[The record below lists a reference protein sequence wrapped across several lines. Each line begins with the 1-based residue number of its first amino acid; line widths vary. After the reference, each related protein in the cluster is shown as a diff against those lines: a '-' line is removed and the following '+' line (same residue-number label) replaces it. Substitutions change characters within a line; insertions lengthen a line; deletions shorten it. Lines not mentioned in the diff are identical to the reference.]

1 MVSTLGC
8 CNCRYRQAV
17 EHSRAAAP
25 GAELFF
31 GADAAV
37 VQEAVERVEK
47 ESREGLALLD
57 RKLDRQ
63 TELIIGKLE
72 RMGNTQAERGRTNW
86 GVVISAASLCVA
98 LVAAVGAALVN
109 PIRVLDQE
117 HSRRL
122 NAIEDRVETQQELLL
137 KTFEMAVRSDERTKK

>member
-1 MVSTLGC
+1 MTTAGTDVHPIESRVS
-8 CNCRYRQAV
+8 RV
-17 EHSRAAAP
+17 EATI
-25 GAELFF
+25 
-31 GADAAV
+31 DT

-72 RMGNTQAERGRTNW
+72 RMGNTQAEHGRTNW

-122 NAIEDRVETQQELLL
+122 DAIEERADKQQDMLL
-137 KTFEMAVRSDERTKK
+137 KTFEMTVRSDERGKRQGTGQ

>member
-1 MVSTLGC
+1 MTTAGTDVHPIESRVS
-8 CNCRYRQAV
+8 RV
-17 EHSRAAAP
+17 EATI
-25 GAELFF
+25 
-31 GADAAV
+31 DT

-86 GVVISAASLCVA
+86 GVVTSAASLCVA

-122 NAIEDRVETQQELLL
+122 DAIEERADKQQDMLL
-137 KTFEMAVRSDERTKK
+137 KTFEMAVRSDERGKRQGTGQ